1 MTEQFHPVAKF
12 EDVKEPHPLAVSVG
26 ELSVALCKVGE
37 KIYAIENLC
46 SHDDGV
52 LIDDEHECIEG
63 HEIKCPRHGA
73 RFDVRDGS
81 VLSMPAA
88 FPIRSFEVKVEDNTI
103 YVKVDSDE

>member
-1 MTEQFHPVAKF
+1 MAEQFHPVANVK
-12 EDVKEPHPLAVSVG
+12 DVQELNPLTVSVG
-26 ELSVALCKVGE
+26 ELNLALCKVGD
-37 KIYAIENLC
+37 KIYAIENVC

-52 LIDDEHECIEG
+52 LVNGESECIDS

-88 FPIRSFEVKVEDNTI
+88 FPIRTFD
-103 YVKVDSDE
+103 VKVDGDTIFVKVDTDE